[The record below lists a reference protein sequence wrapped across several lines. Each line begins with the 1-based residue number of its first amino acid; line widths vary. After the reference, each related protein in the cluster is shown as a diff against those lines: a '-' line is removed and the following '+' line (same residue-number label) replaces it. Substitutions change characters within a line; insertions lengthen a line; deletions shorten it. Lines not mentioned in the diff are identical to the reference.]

1 MVLSLRNKLRSHAC
15 MQRSQGNGERKEF
28 KKRRWGLPKGN
39 DLFTESR
46 EQRRGAG
53 NIARRE
59 KRGLRPGRS
68 KLATKR
74 GGLVLRNPMIL
85 FEGTG
90 GRD

>member
-1 MVLSLRNKLRSHAC
+1 M
-15 MQRSQGNGERKEF
+15 EREKNSR
-28 KKRRWGLPKGN
+28 RRWALPKGN
-39 DLFTESR
+39 DLFTDSR
-46 EQRRGAG
+46 EQRGEAG

-59 KRGLRPGRS
+59 KRGLRQGRS